1 MHGVSNWNPL
11 SFLDRLFGPATTSV
25 TPAPGTRVER
35 LGWDSAFFG
44 CGIYKVSQLS
54 AEGFEK
60 EWESEEVAFP
70 EKRWN
75 AFAEV
80 PSEDTMAFI
89 RLAKAGFALTET
101 RLTYY
106 HILKNLPEG
115 GRKAR
120 LAAES
125 DIPYLEKV
133 ASGAVNAFDKYHADP
148 FFSSRETDRY
158 LETYIGNCV
167 KGFAEA
173 VFVPDLAEN
182 PASFVAL
189 SRLKENRPGESRPFF
204 RIPLTACLPANKGWH
219 YDLCLQ
225 ALGYSRGLGGA
236 CLVMTTQSTNRAV
249 IHNCEKLGFKLGGTT
264 HIFSKSST

>member
-1 MHGVSNWNPL
+1 MQL
-11 SFLDRLFGPATTSV
+11 QRL
-25 TPAPGTRVER
+25 E
-35 LGWDSAFFG
+35 WDSGFFG
-44 CGIYKVSQLS
+44 CCIYKVSGLPENGF
-54 AEGFEK
+54 AEEWAEQSKGFRE
-60 EWESEEVAFP
+60 A
-70 EKRWN
+70 RWN

-80 PSEDTMAFI
+80 PSEDTAAFR
-89 RLAKAGFALTET
+89 RLAIAGFALTET

-106 HILKNLPEG
+106 HTLKNLPAY
-115 GRKAR
+115 GRAAR
-120 LAAES
+120 LATES
-125 DIPYLEKV
+125 DIPHLEKV
-133 ASGAVNAFDKYHADP
+133 ASGAVNAYDKYHADP
-148 FFSSRETDRY
+148 FFNSRETDRY
-158 LETYIGNCV
+158 LETYIRNCV

-173 VFVPDLAEN
+173 VFVPDLPES

-189 SRLKENRPGESRPFF
+189 ARLKENRPGEPRPFF

-225 ALGYSRGLGGA
+225 ALRYSLSRDGA